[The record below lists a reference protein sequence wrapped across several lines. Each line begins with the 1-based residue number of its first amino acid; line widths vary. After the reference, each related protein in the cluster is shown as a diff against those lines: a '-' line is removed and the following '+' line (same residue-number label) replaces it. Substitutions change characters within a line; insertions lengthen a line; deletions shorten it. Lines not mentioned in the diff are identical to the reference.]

1 MTIVWLI
8 IVMLFVYYVVVAFGS
23 VLLRFFVAVAVVVS
37 TPVREIIRL
46 YKSNQKKESTCF
58 AGQFFFRHPLI
69 RSPYMVARRYIV
81 SIEILR
87 RYQAAKGWKQVNHTM
102 NNQQPTT
109 PKSPRP
115 LTGCGCLTLAAG
127 IGFSVSILFIEGY
140 PSSDRLFS
148 CLVSLFATWTLVRVI
163 SFIQRLFRDE

>member
-23 VLLRFFVAVAVVVS
+23 DAFLCRSCCCGVHPCPRNHPAL
-37 TPVREIIRL
+37 
-46 YKSNQKKESTCF
+46 QKQPEKESTCF

-69 RSPYMVARRYIV
+69 RSPYMVARHYIV

-102 NNQQPTT
+102 NDQQPTT

-127 IGFSVSILFIEGY
+127 IGFSVSILFIKGY
-140 PSSDRLFS
+140 PFSDRLLS
-148 CLVSLFATWTLVRVI
+148 CLVSLFATWILVRVI
-163 SFIQRLFRDE
+163 SFIQRLFNNE